1 MTHSL
6 NEIEGLSIKAV
17 RGAGVPWG
25 LAEEAGKAA
34 RWLAAHGQPAA
45 DVLVGTLDLIDGRSY
60 GDLRPVREGER
71 WVGRAGLLCPL
82 IAGVTLCDRAEAIAA
97 GERFVTGPI
106 AYPLLVV
113 PFVAAAQ
120 RTVGSAFVL
129 EWPGVSVGVDAAG
142 LHLASGADALAVAAD
157 ELVCD
162 TRSQLPSGG
171 AVAAGTGGIKV
182 DPVPLARLG
191 AYAHRTYVPAS
202 EASRERG
209 AGAGLD
215 DND

>member
-6 NEIEGLSIKAV
+6 NEIEGLSTKAV

-82 IAGVTLCDRAEAIAA
+82 IVGITLCDHAETIAA
-97 GERFVTGPI
+97 GEGFKTGPI
-106 AYPLLVV
+106 AYPLLVA

-120 RTVGSAFVL
+120 RAVGSAFVL
-129 EWPGVSVGVDAAG
+129 EWPGVSIGVDEAG
-142 LHLASGADALAVAAD
+142 LHLATGTDALAVAAD
-157 ELVCD
+157 ELVCEP
-162 TRSQLPSGG
+162 RSQLPPG
-171 AVAAGTGGIKV
+171 AVISASTGGIAV
-182 DPVPLARLG
+182 DPAPLARLG